1 MVCVIQDAFDSS
13 RLSGTTARALGEG
26 SEFQL
31 DMDYKEVT
39 WILQDEIVR
48 QKHVDEIRTSDVSV

>member
-13 RLSGTTARALGEG
+13 GLSGKTARALGDE

-39 WILQDEIVR
+39 WIL
-48 QKHVDEIRTSDVSV
+48 